1 LADQPLIDV
10 TVHSPPGS
18 AGVPPAKI
26 AAKMASL
33 PGKGRGV
40 ERLLIDVLRA
50 GSVGSVNAETGPRPS
65 DITVRLGE
73 KNDLASAVAMLTGQF
88 TMTLAT
94 IVATDETAMPDGDLK
109 VRYVFEHTTADAP
122 DQFVTLVVSVDATS
136 PEVPSLTTAVPAAN
150 WHEREMRDLFGIIP
164 VGHPDPRTLV
174 LHDGWPQGIFPFR
187 KSFDGSQR
195 VPVEPADEFPHMVAE
210 GEGVFEIPVGPIHAG
225 IIEPGHFRFT
235 SCGETVLLLDARLF
249 YTHRG
254 LEKRMEGISPLDAF
268 YIAER
273 ICGVCSVAH
282 GLGYCE
288 ALEQIAGVDVPK
300 RARLIRSIALELE
313 RLYNHIG
320 DIGNICAGAAFH
332 YGTANGM
339 RLKERLQQMNE
350 RLAGNR
356 FLRGIVIPGG
366 VRLEIPS
373 HLLEVISV
381 TLQEVLVEFDSLMGR
396 IEANP
401 SVVDRFDDTGILQ
414 NQAAQDLA
422 VAGVAAR
429 ASGVNRDAR
438 RDHPHAAFLES
449 NPPKLNVVTAMA
461 GDAMARV
468 TVRAQ
473 EVRESIRL
481 VGEFAR
487 RLTPGPL
494 KVCMNEPLPSW
505 RIGISAIESPR
516 GEAVHWLRTDAEG
529 RVDRYHLRSPSYHN
543 WPAVA
548 LAAETS
554 IVPDFPLVN
563 KSFELCYSCTDR

>member
-1 LADQPLIDV
+1 LADHALIDAMRV
-10 TVHSPPGS
+10 G
-18 AGVPPAKI
+18 A
-26 AAKMASL
+26 
-33 PGKGRGV
+33 
-40 ERLLIDVLRA
+40 
-50 GSVGSVNAETGPRPS
+50 VGSVDADIGPRPS
-65 DITVRLGE
+65 DITVRLGCTG
-73 KNDLASAVAMLTGQF
+73 DLLTAVAVLIGHHAMA
-88 TMTLAT
+88 LAT
-94 IVATDETAMPDGDLK
+94 VVATDETEMPDGDLK
-109 VRYVFEHTTADAP
+109 VRYIFEPTTSDAS
-122 DQFVTLVVSVDATS
+122 DWFVTLLISLDAAH

-150 WHEREMRDLFGIIP
+150 WHEREMRDLFGIVP
-164 VGHPDPRTLV
+164 VGHPDPRPLV
-174 LHDGWPQGIFPFR
+174 VHDGWPQGIFPLR
-187 KSFDGSQR
+187 KAFDGSQP
-195 VPVEPADEFPHMVAE
+195 VPVEPAEEFPHMVTE

-235 SCGETVLLLDARLF
+235 SVGETVLLLDARLF

-254 LEKRMEGISPLDAF
+254 LEKRMEGLSPLDAF

-288 ALEQIAGVDVPK
+288 ALEQIAGVEMPL

-313 RLYNHIG
+313 RLYNHVG
-320 DIGNICAGAAFH
+320 DVGNVCAGAAFH
-332 YGTANGM
+332 YGTATGA

-356 FLRGIVIPGG
+356 FLRGIVVPGG
-366 VRLEIPS
+366 VRLDIPD
-373 HLLEVISV
+373 HLLEFIA
-381 TLQEVLVEFDSLMGR
+381 TTIQDILTEFDSLMER

-401 SVVDRFDDTGILQ
+401 SVIDRFDDTGILQ
-414 NQAAQDLA
+414 YQTALDLA

-429 ASGVNRDAR
+429 ASRVDRDAR
-438 RDHPHAAFLES
+438 RDHPHGAFAGS
-449 NPPKLNVVTAMA
+449 DPPKLNVVTASA

-468 TVRAQ
+468 KVRAL
-473 EVRESIRL
+473 EVKESIRI
-481 VGEFAR
+481 VDVFVR
-487 RLTPGPL
+487 RLAPGPL
-494 KVCMNEPLPSW
+494 RIPIADPLPGG

-516 GEAVHWLRTDAEG
+516 GEAVHWLRLDSAG